1 MISFLKEFL
10 NESWKV
16 ILKFPWWVWVGLI
29 IVLLFLWQS
38 LSGWSY
44 SNKLWNMVKNEIVT
58 DEARII
64 EDLEKD
70 NLANQKEKEGLYRQL
85 NDLKQQRVA
94 LKQEKETLIAENE
107 RLNHALENIIIPS
120 DPNTLVDLLHK
131 LGLRSVERRK
141 R

>member
-1 MISFLKEFL
+1 MIAWIKK
-10 NESWKV
+10 W
-16 ILKFPWWVWVGLI
+16 PWWAWIGLVI
-29 IVLLFLWQS
+29 ALLFLWQS

-44 SNKLWNMVKNEIVT
+44 SNKLWKMVKNQIVT
-58 DEARII
+58 DQTNII
-64 EDLEKD
+64 ETLEKD
-70 NLANQKEKEGLYRQL
+70 NLANQKEKADLYRQL
-85 NDLKQQRVA
+85 NDLKQQKVA
-94 LKQEKETLIAENE
+94 LKQEKETLVAENE